1 MDHRDTGTVIPVAQR
16 RARRNS
22 ALENDERILDA
33 AVAMAADTGLDSL
46 TMSGVAR
53 LSGFTSGAMY
63 SRYEYREELI
73 ADMWVRRCA
82 PALRDLIV
90 EAATYRR
97 QPISPERRTAFIAS
111 CWSPTVEVQLAVE
124 MCLIAHRVPELSEII
139 PGEVLSWLDEVG
151 LGPADGVL
159 SADRSID
166 LVMVA
171 GVLGY
176 VVLHPFARELVGD
189 VERAVRV
196 TEGPALEQVGPAP
209 APMAAS
215 QRLAFEREDTIRNDL
230 LAAAQIVVARSG
242 VKRATLSRIG
252 RVARLA
258 SATVYG
264 HYADRDELIAD
275 ILRIAQVSNNDTDTR
290 LGSFGDPLA
299 MAAAMS
305 GWLQPEAM
313 VRRRL
318 NQETLI
324 AAWHD
329 PAIAAVF
336 VEEEQRSMQRVAQMF
351 PEGLLDAETILLV
364 QRLSLLSINGS
375 AILAEVMPSIAAFD
389 WRPVIDLMVRT
400 ILSGE

>member
-1 MDHRDTGTVIPVAQR
+1 VIYVAQR
-16 RARRNS
+16 RARRSS
-22 ALENDERILDA
+22 AVANDERILDA
-33 AVAMAADTGLDSL
+33 AMEMAAEVGLDAL

-63 SRYEYREELI
+63 SRYEYREELL
-73 ADMWVRRCA
+73 ADMWERRCF
-82 PALRDLIV
+82 PALKELI
-90 EAATYRR
+90 ERAATYRR
-97 QPISPERRTAFIAS
+97 EPITPERRADFIAS
-111 CWSPTVEVQLAVE
+111 SWTPTAAVTLGVE
-124 MCLIAHRVPELSEII
+124 MCLIAHRVPELNEII
-139 PGEVLSWLDEVG
+139 PQAVLECLDDVG
-151 LGPADGVL
+151 LVAHGGPL
-159 SADRSID
+159 SAERSVD

-176 VVLHPFARELVGD
+176 VVLHPFAQELVGD

-196 TEGPALEQVGPAP
+196 TEESAIEQVGPP
-209 APMAAS
+209 PPPMAAS
-215 QRLAFEREDTIRNDL
+215 QRLAFERDDSIRNDL
-230 LAAAQIVVARSG
+230 LEAAQVVVARSG

-264 HYADRDELIAD
+264 HYADRNELIAD

-290 LGSFGDPLA
+290 LDSFGDPLA

-305 GWLQPEAM
+305 GWLQPDAM

-329 PAIAAVF
+329 PAIATVF
-336 VEEEQRSMQRVAQMF
+336 VEEERRSMQRVADTF
-351 PEGLLDAETILLV
+351 PEGLIDSSTVLLF
-364 QRLSLLSINGS
+364 QRLSLLSVNGT
-375 AILAEVMPSIAAFD
+375 AILVEVMPSLADFD
-389 WRPVIDLMVRT
+389 WRPVIDLMIRSVF
-400 ILSGE
+400 SEA